1 MTCTFCRKVTD
12 ELLLCLVSAESDRE
26 VTDEDDIEDILVFSL
41 FKEHSLLR
49 FTIDLGKLD
58 EQVCI
63 DLFR

>member
-12 ELLLCLVSAESDRE
+12 DLLLCLVSESDGE
-26 VTDEDDIEDILVFSL
+26 VTDEDDIENISPSSL

-49 FTIDLGKLD
+49 FTINLEKIDDL
-58 EQVCI
+58 VCI